1 MTIVGLLLLLLIGGI
16 CGAVAEAIV
25 GYSPGGLLASIG
37 IGFLGA
43 WVGSWLSRVL
53 GLPEVLVVRV
63 ETVAIPILWAI
74 VGAVV
79 LLAIL
84 GAVRR
89 SRSYRSY

>member
-1 MTIVGLLLLLLIGGI
+1 MTIVGFLLLLLIGGI
-16 CGAVAEAIV
+16 CGAIAEAIV

-43 WVGSWLSRVL
+43 WLGGWIARVA
-53 GLPEVLVVRV
+53 GLPSVLAVHVDVVSIDV
-63 ETVAIPILWAI
+63 VWAI

-89 SRSYRSY
+89 RRVLRA